1 MYEIFFVWI
10 AIGAVAFIIGATAA
24 RVSTQR
30 LKRTVAPLA
39 RVATHVAAQA
49 PSSNL
54 RAAA

>member
-1 MYEIFFVWI
+1 MYGIFFLWI
-10 AIGAVAFIIGATAA
+10 AIGAVAFIIGATAV

-30 LKRTVAPLA
+30 LKRTFAPLA
-39 RVATHVAAQA
+39 GVASHVAAQA